1 LNSGAHRLTAGR
13 GWLRWT
19 GIPRARIPIGV
30 LVAVILSVGTSRAV
44 AADPYVVYTANQQV
58 NGAVILRSEPATGAT
73 IEISRN
79 GPLGTLFQRPYD
91 LAVEADG
98 GLVVADMGT
107 PDQKDGAVIRVDP
120 VTGRQSLVSGRGV
133 GGDNFYDPAG
143 IAIGPG
149 GVLYVLDTL
158 AGTNSGAVI
167 RVDPSTGAQQVIAS
181 NLTLL
186 NLFDLPFGIAV
197 DSDGSIVVVNRALG
211 GALPIDCL
219 IPTGS
224 VIRID
229 PDLHGEQ
236 ITQFDRLSRPLG
248 LAIDTID
255 PDRSIVVANECGT
268 PGGNG
273 LVRVRNGVQSQA
285 ASNTDQDVLRTPE
298 RVALTPAGDYL
309 VTDYN
314 FGPDQDGGIVKV
326 ARGNQAQSVVSTDT
340 LFNHPLGIAVVRN
353 LPPTPAL
360 AVRPKIVAAGQR
372 VTLDASGSRD
382 PEGLRL
388 VYEWDLDG
396 NGTFEA
402 GSGTTPTAMPRFA
415 GDGVKTVRV
424 RVNDPHGGRAT
435 AEAKVD
441 VDGSRPA
448 LTGLRALT
456 NVLGVP
462 GRDARAHRGASAAR
476 TKPPR
481 STTIRFRLSES
492 ATVTLAVNRARRGRR
507 PKGKRCGVHAKR
519 GHPCTVWSRART
531 IRRSLG
537 AGGNGITVRA
547 RGLKPGRYR
556 LVLTA
561 ADEVGNRSPSRAIG
575 LRIVRLSR

>member
-1 LNSGAHRLTAGR
+1 
-13 GWLRWT
+13 
-19 GIPRARIPIGV
+19 
-30 LVAVILSVGTSRAV
+30 VAVLLSVGTSRAF

-58 NGAVILRSEPATGAT
+58 SGAVILRSEPATGAT
-73 IEISRN
+73 VEISRN

-107 PDQKDGAVIRVDP
+107 ADQKDGAVIRVDP

-167 RVDPSTGAQQVIAS
+167 RVDPTTGAQQVIAS

-197 DSDGSIVVVNRALG
+197 DTDGSIVVVNRALG

-224 VIRID
+224 VIRIY
-229 PDLHGEQ
+229 PDLHGESVSVL
-236 ITQFDRLSRPLG
+236 DRLSRPLG
-248 LAIDTID
+248 VAIDT
-255 PDRSIVVANECGT
+255 DRSILVANECGT
-268 PGGNG
+268 PSGIG
-273 LVRVRNGVQSQA
+273 LVRVNRLTGAQSEA
-285 ASNTDQDVLRTPE
+285 ASNTDEDVLRTPE
-298 RVALTPAGDYL
+298 RIALTPAGDYL

-314 FGPDQDGGIVKV
+314 FGPDEDGGIVKV
-326 ARGNQAQSVVSTDT
+326 ARGNKAQSVVSTDT
-340 LFNHPLGIAVVRN
+340 LFNHPLGIAVVPNR
-353 LPPTPAL
+353 PPTAAL
-360 AVRPKIVAAGQR
+360 AISPKTVAAGQR
-372 VTLDASGSRD
+372 VTLDASSSRD

-402 GSGTTPTAMPRFA
+402 GSGTTPTAMPRFS

-424 RVNDPHGGRAT
+424 RVNDPHGGRAV
-435 AEAKVD
+435 AEATLD

-448 LTGLRALT
+448 LTGLHALT

-462 GRDARAHRGASAAR
+462 GRRTRAHRRAGAAR
-476 TKPPR
+476 DKPPR
-481 STTIRFRLSES
+481 STTVRFRLSEA
-492 ATVTLAVNRARRGRR
+492 ATVTLAVNRARSGRR
-507 PKGKRCGVHAKR
+507 PKGKPCGVHAKR
-519 GHPCTVWSRART
+519 GPRCTAWSRART
-531 IRRSLG
+531 IERSLR
-537 AGGNGITVRA
+537 AGRNGITVRA

-561 ADEVGNRSPSRAIG
+561 TDEVGNRSPRRALG
-575 LRIVRLSR
+575 LRVVRLPR

>member
-1 LNSGAHRLTAGR
+1 
-13 GWLRWT
+13 
-19 GIPRARIPIGV
+19 
-30 LVAVILSVGTSRAV
+30 
-44 AADPYVVYTANQQV
+44 VYTANRQV

-73 IEISRN
+73 VEISRN

-133 GGDNFYDPAG
+133 GGDNFYDPSG

-149 GVLYVLDTL
+149 GVLYLLDTL

-167 RVDPSTGAQQVIAS
+167 RVDPTTGAQQVIAS

-197 DSDGSIVVVNRALG
+197 DTDGSIVVVNRALG

-224 VIRID
+224 VIRIN
-229 PDLHGEQ
+229 PDLNGQ
-236 ITQFDRLSRPLG
+236 SITQLDRLSRPLG
-248 LAIDTID
+248 LAIDT
-255 PDRSIVVANECGT
+255 DRSILVANECGT

-273 LVRVRNGVQSQA
+273 LVRVRNGLQSQA

-340 LFNHPLGIAVVRN
+340 LFNHPLGIAVVPNR
-353 LPPTPAL
+353 PPTAAL
-360 AVRPKIVAAGQR
+360 AISPKMVAAGKR
-372 VTLDASGSRD
+372 VTLDAAGSRD

-402 GSGTTPTAMPRFA
+402 GSGTTPTAMPKFS
-415 GDGVKTVRV
+415 GDGIKTVRV
-424 RVNDPHGGRAT
+424 RVNDPHGGRSV
-435 AEAKVD
+435 AEATLD

-462 GRDARAHRGASAAR
+462 GRGARAHRRAGAAR
-476 TKPPR
+476 ARPPR
-481 STTIRFRLSES
+481 ATAVRFRLSEA
-492 ATVTLAVNRARRGRR
+492 ATVTLAVNRARGGHR
-507 PKGKRCGVHAKR
+507 PKGKPCRLHAKR
-519 GHPCTVWSRART
+519 GRPCTVWSRART
-531 IRRSLG
+531 IERSLR

-561 ADEVGNRSPSRAIG
+561 ADKAGNRSPRRALG
-575 LRIVRLSR
+575 LRVVRLAR

>member
-1 LNSGAHRLTAGR
+1 MA
-13 GWLRWT
+13 
-19 GIPRARIPIGV
+19 V
-30 LVAVILSVGTSRAV
+30 LLSVGTSHAF

-73 IEISRN
+73 VEISRN

-91 LAVEADG
+91 LAVEANG
-98 GLVVADMGT
+98 GLVVADMGR

-120 VTGRQSLVSGRGV
+120 VTGRQTLVSGRGV
-133 GGDNFYDPAG
+133 GGDSFYDPAG

-149 GVLYVLDTL
+149 GVMYVLDTL

-167 RVDPSTGAQQVIAS
+167 RVDPSTGAQQLIAS
-181 NLTLL
+181 NFSLL
-186 NLFDLPFGIAV
+186 HLFDLPFGIAV
-197 DSDGSIVVVNRALG
+197 DTNGTIVVVNRALG
-211 GALPIDCL
+211 GALPIDC
-219 IPTGS
+219 IVPTGS
-224 VIRID
+224 VIRVHPDGHQD
-229 PDLHGEQ
+229 PISAL
-236 ITQFDRLSRPLG
+236 DRLSRPLG
-248 LAIDTID
+248 LAIDTD
-255 PDRSIVVANECGT
+255 GSIVVANECGT

-273 LVRVRNGVQSQA
+273 LVRVRNGSQTQA

-326 ARGNQAQSVVSTDT
+326 ARGSQAQSVVSTDT

-353 LPPTPAL
+353 FPPTAAL
-360 AVRPKIVAAGQR
+360 AVRPKTVAAGKR

-402 GSGTTPTAMPRFA
+402 GSGTTPNAMPRFS
-415 GDGVKTVRV
+415 GDGIKTVRV
-424 RVNDPHGGRAT
+424 RVNDPHGGRAV
-435 AEAKVD
+435 AEAKLD

-462 GRDARAHRGASAAR
+462 GRGTRARRGAGAARAN
-476 TKPPR
+476 PPR
-481 STTIRFRLSES
+481 STTVRFRLSEA
-492 ATVTLAVNRARRGRR
+492 ATVTLTVNRARSGHRR
-507 PKGKRCGVHAKR
+507 KGQPCRVRAKR
-519 GHPCTVWSRART
+519 GRPCTVWSRART
-531 IRRSLG
+531 IKRSLG

-556 LVLTA
+556 LLLTA
-561 ADEVGNRSPSRAIG
+561 ADEVGNRSPRRAIG
-575 LRIVRLSR
+575 LRVVRLPR

>member
-1 LNSGAHRLTAGR
+1 LNSAAHLLTAGR
-13 GWLRWT
+13 GGLRWS

-30 LVAVILSVGTSRAV
+30 LVTVLLSVGTSHAF

-58 NGAVILRSEPATGAT
+58 NGAVVLRSEPATGAT
-73 IEISRN
+73 VEISRN

-107 PDQKDGAVIRVDP
+107 PDKNDGAVIRVDP

-133 GGDNFYDPAG
+133 GGDNLYDPAG

-167 RVDPSTGAQQVIAS
+167 RVDPNTGAQQVIAS
-181 NLTLL
+181 NLTLP

-197 DSDGSIVVVNRALG
+197 DTDGSIVVVNRALG

-229 PDLHGEQ
+229 PDLHGAP
-236 ITQFDRLSRPLG
+236 ITQLQLLSRPLG
-248 LAIDTID
+248 VAIDA
-255 PDRSIVVANECGT
+255 DRSILVANECGT

-273 LVRVRNGVQSQA
+273 LVRVRNGAQLQA

-326 ARGNQAQSVVSTDT
+326 ARGTQAQSVVSTDT

-353 LPPTPAL
+353 FPPTPAL
-360 AVRPKIVAAGQR
+360 AARPKMVAAGQR

-402 GSGTTPTAMPRFA
+402 GSGTTPTAMPRFS
-415 GDGVKTVRV
+415 GNGIKTVRV
-424 RVNDPHGGRAT
+424 RVNDPHGGRAV
-435 AEAKVD
+435 AEATFE

-462 GRDARAHRGASAAR
+462 GRRTRAHRRAGAAR
-476 TKPPR
+476 ANPPR
-481 STTIRFRLSES
+481 STTVRFRLSEA
-492 ATVTLAVNRARRGRR
+492 ATVTLAVNQARSGRR
-507 PKGKRCGVHAKR
+507 PKGKPCRVHAKR
-519 GHPCTVWSRART
+519 GRPCTVWSRART
-531 IRRSLG
+531 IKRSLR

-547 RGLKPGRYR
+547 RGLDPGRYR

-561 ADEVGNRSPSRAIG
+561 ADEVGNRSPRRTLG
-575 LRIVRLSR
+575 LRVVRLPR

>member
-1 LNSGAHRLTAGR
+1 
-13 GWLRWT
+13 
-19 GIPRARIPIGV
+19 
-30 LVAVILSVGTSRAV
+30 VGTSRAF

-73 IEISRN
+73 VEISRN

-133 GGDNFYDPAG
+133 GGDTFYDPAG

-167 RVDPSTGAQQVIAS
+167 RVDPQTGAQQMIAS
-181 NLTLL
+181 NFNPLR
-186 NLFDLPFGIAV
+186 LFDLPFGIAV
-197 DSDGSIVVVNRALG
+197 DGDGTIVVVNRALG

-219 IPTGS
+219 VPTGS
-224 VIRID
+224 VIRVY
-229 PDLHGEQ
+229 PDGHQAPISAL
-236 ITQFDRLSRPLG
+236 DRLSRPLG
-248 LAIDTID
+248 LAIDT
-255 PDRSIVVANECGT
+255 DRSILVANECGT

-273 LVRVRNGVQSQA
+273 LVRVTNGLQSQA

-298 RVALTPAGDYL
+298 RVALTPSGDYL

-326 ARGNQAQSVVSTDT
+326 ARGNQAQSVVSTHT
-340 LFNHPLGIAVVRN
+340 LFNHPLGIAVVPNR
-353 LPPTPAL
+353 PPTAAL
-360 AVRPKIVAAGQR
+360 ASPKMVAAGHQL
-372 VTLDASGSRD
+372 TLDASGSRD

-402 GSGTTPTAMPRFA
+402 GSGTTPTAMPKFS
-415 GDGVKTVRV
+415 GDGIKTVRV
-424 RVNDPHGGRAT
+424 RVNDPHGGRAV
-435 AEAKVD
+435 AEATLD

-448 LTGLRALT
+448 LTGLRALAR
-456 NVLGVP
+456 VLGVP
-462 GRDARAHRGASAAR
+462 GRRTRAHRRAGAAR
-476 TKPPR
+476 AEPPR
-481 STTIRFRLSES
+481 STTVRFRLSEA
-492 ATVTLAVNRARRGRR
+492 ATVTLAVNRARSGRR
-507 PKGKRCGVHAKR
+507 PKGKPCGVHAKR
-519 GHPCTVWSRART
+519 GRPCIAWSRART
-531 IRRSLG
+531 IKRSLP
-537 AGGNGITVRA
+537 AGGNGIAMRA

-561 ADEVGNRSPSRAIG
+561 ADEVGNRSPRRAIG
-575 LRIVRLSR
+575 LRVVRLAR

>member
-1 LNSGAHRLTAGR
+1 VT
-13 GWLRWT
+13 
-19 GIPRARIPIGV
+19 V
-30 LVAVILSVGTSRAV
+30 LLSVGTSHAF

-73 IEISRN
+73 VEISRN

-107 PDQKDGAVIRVDP
+107 PDKNDGAVIRVDP

-133 GGDNFYDPAG
+133 GGDNLYDPAG

-167 RVDPSTGAQQVIAS
+167 RVDPNTGAQQVIAS
-181 NLTLL
+181 NLTLP

-197 DSDGSIVVVNRALG
+197 DTDGSIVVVNRALG

-224 VIRID
+224 VIRIY
-229 PDLHGEQ
+229 PDLHGAP
-236 ITQFDRLSRPLG
+236 ITQLQLLSRPLG
-248 LAIDTID
+248 VAIDT
-255 PDRSIVVANECGT
+255 DRSILVANECGT

-273 LVRVRNGVQSQA
+273 LVRVRNGAQLQA

-326 ARGNQAQSVVSTDT
+326 AKGTQAQSVVSTDT

-353 LPPTPAL
+353 FPPTPAL
-360 AVRPKIVAAGQR
+360 AARPKMVAAGQR

-396 NGTFEA
+396 NGTFETNTGANPKATSTYTGPGTVATQLRITDRQGAQDVETRNLTVLAQAPVDRVAPIVRITAPSSRMSKSGRVTLNVTCPA
-402 GSGTTPTAMPRFA
+402 GERLCTGRVALRKA
-415 GDGVKTVRV
+415 GARSAAVGSRAFRLAGGQRASVRV
-424 RVNDPHGGRAT
+424 LL
-435 AEAKVD
+435 
-441 VDGSRPA
+441 SR
-448 LTGLRALT
+448 
-456 NVLGVP
+456 
-462 GRDARAHRGASAAR
+462 SAQR
-476 TKPPR
+476 TVK
-481 STTIRFRLSES
+481 
-492 ATVTLAVNRARRGRR
+492 RRGRLAVR
-507 PKGKRCGVHAKR
+507 ITAN
-519 GHPCTVWSRART
+519 ARDAAGNAGT
-531 IRRSLG
+531 ARRSL
-537 AGGNGITVRA
+537 TVR
-547 RGLKPGRYR
+547 KP
-556 LVLTA
+556 
-561 ADEVGNRSPSRAIG
+561 
-575 LRIVRLSR
+575 LR

>member
-1 LNSGAHRLTAGR
+1 
-13 GWLRWT
+13 
-19 GIPRARIPIGV
+19 
-30 LVAVILSVGTSRAV
+30 VAVLLSVGTSHAF

-73 IEISRN
+73 VEISRN

-107 PDQKDGAVIRVDP
+107 PDKNDGAVIRVDP

-133 GGDNFYDPAG
+133 GGDNLYDPAG

-167 RVDPSTGAQQVIAS
+167 RVDANTGHQQVIAS

-197 DSDGSIVVVNRALG
+197 DTDGSIVVVNRALG

-219 IPTGS
+219 VPTGS
-224 VIRID
+224 VIRIY
-229 PDLHGEQ
+229 PDLHGES
-236 ITQFDRLSRPLG
+236 ITTLDRLSRPLG
-248 LAIDTID
+248 VAIDT
-255 PDRSIVVANECGT
+255 DRSILVANECGT

-273 LVRVRNGVQSQA
+273 LVRVRNGLQSQA

-340 LFNHPLGIAVVRN
+340 LFNHPLGIAVVPNR
-353 LPPTPAL
+353 PPTAAL
-360 AVRPKIVAAGQR
+360 AISPKMVAAGQR
-372 VTLDASGSRD
+372 VTLNASGSRD

-402 GSGTTPTAMPRFA
+402 GSGTTPTAMPRFS
-415 GDGVKTVRV
+415 GDGAKTVRV
-424 RVNDPHGGRAT
+424 RVNDPHGGRAA
-435 AEAKVD
+435 AEATVD

-448 LTGLRALT
+448 LTGLRALAR
-456 NVLGVP
+456 VLGVP
-462 GRDARAHRGASAAR
+462 ERGTRARRRAGAARA
-476 TKPPR
+476 KPPP
-481 STTIRFRLSES
+481 STTVRFRLSEA
-492 ATVTLAVNRARRGRR
+492 ATVTLAVNRARSGRR
-507 PKGKRCGVHAKR
+507 PKGKPCRARAKR
-519 GHPCTVWSRART
+519 GRPCTVWSRSRT
-531 IRRSLG
+531 VKRSLG

-561 ADEVGNRSPSRAIG
+561 ADEVGNRSPRRAIG
-575 LRIVRLSR
+575 LRVVRLSR

>member
-1 LNSGAHRLTAGR
+1 
-13 GWLRWT
+13 
-19 GIPRARIPIGV
+19 
-30 LVAVILSVGTSRAV
+30 VGTSRAF

-73 IEISRN
+73 VEISRN

-91 LAVEADG
+91 LAVEAGG

-133 GGDNFYDPAG
+133 GGDNFYDPSG
-143 IAIGPG
+143 VAIGPG

-167 RVDPSTGAQQVIAS
+167 RVDPNTGAQQVIAS
-181 NLTLL
+181 NITLVD
-186 NLFDLPFGIAV
+186 LFDLPFGIAV

-224 VIRID
+224 VIRIY
-229 PDLHGEQ
+229 PDMHGES
-236 ITQFDRLSRPLG
+236 ITAIDRLSRPLG
-248 LAIDTID
+248 VAIDT
-255 PDRSIVVANECGT
+255 DRSILVANECGT

-273 LVRVRNGVQSQA
+273 LVRVRNGLQSQA

-314 FGPDQDGGIVKV
+314 FGPDRDGGIVKV
-326 ARGNQAQSVVSTDT
+326 ARGTQAQSVVSTDT
-340 LFNHPLGIAVVRN
+340 LFNHPLGIAVVPNR
-353 LPPTPAL
+353 PPAAAL
-360 AVRPKIVAAGQR
+360 ASPKVVAAGQR

-402 GSGTTPTAMPRFA
+402 GSGTTPTAR
-415 GDGVKTVRV
+415 
-424 RVNDPHGGRAT
+424 
-435 AEAKVD
+435 
-441 VDGSRPA
+441 
-448 LTGLRALT
+448 
-456 NVLGVP
+456 
-462 GRDARAHRGASAAR
+462 
-476 TKPPR
+476 
-481 STTIRFRLSES
+481 
-492 ATVTLAVNRARRGRR
+492 
-507 PKGKRCGVHAKR
+507 
-519 GHPCTVWSRART
+519 
-531 IRRSLG
+531 
-537 AGGNGITVRA
+537 
-547 RGLKPGRYR
+547 
-556 LVLTA
+556 
-561 ADEVGNRSPSRAIG
+561 
-575 LRIVRLSR
+575 

>member
-1 LNSGAHRLTAGR
+1 
-13 GWLRWT
+13 
-19 GIPRARIPIGV
+19 
-30 LVAVILSVGTSRAV
+30 VAVLLSVGTPHAF

-73 IEISRN
+73 VEISRN

-91 LAVEADG
+91 LAVEANG
-98 GLVVADMGT
+98 GLLVADMGVA
-107 PDQKDGAVIRVDP
+107 DQKDGAVIRVDP

-133 GGDNFYDPAG
+133 GGSNFYDPSG

-167 RVDPSTGAQQVIAS
+167 RVDPNTGAQQVIAS
-181 NLTLL
+181 NFTLL

-197 DSDGSIVVVNRALG
+197 DTDGSIVVVNRALG

-224 VIRID
+224 VIRIY
-229 PDLHGEQ
+229 PDLHGESVSVL
-236 ITQFDRLSRPLG
+236 DRLSRPLG
-248 LAIDTID
+248 AAIDT
-255 PDRSIVVANECGT
+255 DRSILVANECGT

-273 LVRVRNGVQSQA
+273 LVRVNRLNGLQSQA

-353 LPPTPAL
+353 FPPTPAL
-360 AVRPKIVAAGQR
+360 AVRPKTVAAGQR

-388 VYEWDLDG
+388 VYEWDLDA

-402 GSGTTPTAMPRFA
+402 GSGTTPTAMPRFSS
-415 GDGVKTVRV
+415 DGTKTVRV
-424 RVNDPHGGRAT
+424 RVNDPHGGRAV
-435 AEAKVD
+435 AEATLD

-448 LTGLRALT
+448 LTRLRALT

-462 GRDARAHRGASAAR
+462 ARRTRAHRRTEAASAQ
-476 TKPPR
+476 PPR
-481 STTIRFRLSES
+481 STTVRFRLSEA
-492 ATVTLAVNRARRGRR
+492 ATVTLAVNRARSGHR
-507 PKGKRCGVHAKR
+507 PKGKPCRVRAKR
-519 GHPCTVWSRART
+519 GRPCTVWSRART
-531 IRRSLG
+531 IRRALG
-537 AGGNGITVRA
+537 AGGNGIAVRA

-561 ADEVGNRSPSRAIG
+561 ADEVGNRSPRRTLG
-575 LRIVRLSR
+575 LRVVRLPR